1 MNVLDILL
9 LVAAVWFAIVGYRQ
23 GFVVGI
29 LSVIGF
35 LGGGLVAVYLLPVI
49 WDALTD
55 NAEVGTTAAVVA
67 VVVVIVC
74 ASVGQALTTH
84 LGNKLRRYI
93 TWSPARALDATGGA
107 LVNVVAML
115 LVAWLIGSALA
126 GTTLPTLGK
135 EVRSS
140 NVLLGVARVLPD
152 QADTWFADFSTVL
165 AQNGFPQVFS
175 PFADEQITDVDP
187 PDPALANS
195 PVATRAQRSI
205 VKVMGTAQSCGK
217 VLEGSGFVFGDR
229 RVMTNAHVVGGVD
242 EPTVQ
247 IGGEGRKYDATV
259 VLYDWERDIAV
270 LDVPDLSAPALK
282 FASQDAARGD
292 GAIVAGFPE
301 NGGTTFGPRACA
313 GASRP
318 TARTST
324 TAAPSAAM
332 SIPSSRPSVRATPA
346 ARCSPPRARC
356 TAWSSR
362 SPSTAPRPVTR
373 SPPTRSSRTSSRGAP
388 RISRWTATA
397 AHSEAGFRGTRP
409 GRGSVRKRGVSPA
422 DDAGVPRPSGPGGA
436 GCAECPLGDPCRPA
450 LPGHRLAGGSS
461 GPRPSVD
468 CVLRH
473 CSRASSPYPDVCPRP
488 KVDNRPQGPQLAYAP
503 GNWPFVGQVFIS
515 GHGRSG
521 RVTDRVRDP

>member
-9 LVAAVWFAIVGYRQ
+9 LLAAVWFAIVGYRQ

-29 LSVIGF
+29 LSVTGF
-35 LGGGLVAVYLLPVI
+35 LGGGLVAVYLLPVL

-55 NAEVGTTAAVVA
+55 NAEVSTTAAVVA

-140 NVLLGVARVLPD
+140 TVLQGVSRALPAR
-152 QADTWFADFSTVL
+152 ADTWFADFSSVL

-175 PFADEQITDVDP
+175 PFSNEQIPEVQP

-195 PVATRAQRSI
+195 PVPARAKRSI
-205 VKVMGTAQSCGK
+205 VKVMGTAADCGK
-217 VLEGSGFVFGDR
+217 VLEGTGFVFADR

-259 VLYDWERDIAV
+259 VLYDWRRDIAV
-270 LDVPDLSAPALK
+270 LDVPELNAPVLR
-282 FASQDAARGD
+282 FADEDAARDD

-301 NGGTTFGPRACA
+301 NGAYD
-313 GASRP
+313 
-318 TARTST
+318 
-324 TAAPSAAM
+324 
-332 SIPSSRPSVRATPA
+332 VRAARVRGRITANGPDIYHRDTVRRDVYSLFATVRQGNSGGPLLTPEGE
-346 ARCSPPRARC
+346 
-356 TAWSSR
+356 
-362 SPSTAPRPVTR
+362 VY
-373 SPPTRSSRTSSRGAP
+373 
-388 RISRWTATA
+388 
-397 AHSEAGFRGTRP
+397 
-409 GRGSVRKRGVSPA
+409 GVVFAKSL
-422 DDAGVPRPSGPGGA
+422 DDAETGYALTVDEIREDIAEGRTANQQVDSDS
-436 GCAECPLGDPCRPA
+436 CAL
-450 LPGHRLAGGSS
+450 
-461 GPRPSVD
+461 
-468 CVLRH
+468 
-473 CSRASSPYPDVCPRP
+473 
-488 KVDNRPQGPQLAYAP
+488 
-503 GNWPFVGQVFIS
+503 
-515 GHGRSG
+515 
-521 RVTDRVRDP
+521 

>member
-1 MNVLDILL
+1 VNVLDILL

-49 WDALTD
+49 WGALTD
-55 NAEVGTTAAVVA
+55 DSKVSTTAAVVA
-67 VVVVIVC
+67 VIVVIVC

-135 EVRSS
+135 EVRGSK
-140 NVLLGVARVLPD
+140 VLHGVSDALPS
-152 QADTWFADFSTVL
+152 QADTWFADFSSVL

-175 PFADEQITDVDP
+175 PFANEPITDVQP

-195 PVATRAQRSI
+195 PVATRAEKSI

-247 IGGEGRKYDATV
+247 IGGEGRKYDAKV

-270 LDVPDLSAPALK
+270 LDVPNLDAPALQ
-282 FASQDAARGD
+282 FTANDAASGNN
-292 GAIVAGFPE
+292 AIVAGFPQ
-301 NGGTTFGPRACA
+301 NGAYNVQPARVRGRITANGPD
-313 GASRP
+313 
-318 TARTST
+318 
-324 TAAPSAAM
+324 
-332 SIPSSRPSVRATPA
+332 IY
-346 ARCSPPRARC
+346 
-356 TAWSSR
+356 
-362 SPSTAPRPVTR
+362 
-373 SPPTRSSRTSSRGAP
+373 
-388 RISRWTATA
+388 
-397 AHSEAGFRGTRP
+397 HRGT
-409 GRGSVRKRGVSPA
+409 VRRDVYSLYATVRQGNSGGPLLTPDGKVYGVVFAKSL
-422 DDAGVPRPSGPGGA
+422 DDANTGY
-436 GCAECPLGDPCRPA
+436 A
-450 LPGHRLAGGSS
+450 LTADE
-461 GPRPSVD
+461 VQ
-468 CVLRH
+468 
-473 CSRASSPYPDVCPRP
+473 PDVTKGRTANQQ
-488 KVDNRPQGPQLAYAP
+488 VDSDSCAL
-503 GNWPFVGQVFIS
+503 
-515 GHGRSG
+515 
-521 RVTDRVRDP
+521 